1 MTAALALEGISVR
14 IGGLQALSD
23 VDLSVDAGQVRGLIG
38 PNGAGKTTL
47 LDVISGFRTPQ
58 AGDVRLA
65 GDHVNRRSALWRA
78 RHGMRRTFQRQQVF
92 HGLSVAENLAAA
104 HAWHGGMGSVGTHVL
119 GLRTGRARATQWAK
133 RVDEVLEL
141 CQLGDVRNELSGR
154 LPIGTARFL
163 ELARAIVDEPVVL
176 LLDEVSSGLVAEE
189 TNRVSTVIGE
199 LASTGRTAIIVVEH
213 NVGFVAKN
221 CTHLT
226 VLDVGRVIADATPE
240 VALADP
246 AVQAAYLGSEAAD
259 HE

>member
-1 MTAALALEGISVR
+1 MTAALALRGISVR

-47 LDVISGFRTPQ
+47 LDVVSGFRTPQ
-58 AGDVRLA
+58 AGDVMLCGAR
-65 GDHVNRRSALWRA
+65 VNRRSALWRA

-92 HGLSVAENLAAA
+92 QGLTVAENLAAA
-104 HAWHGGMGSVGTHVL
+104 HAWHRGMGSVSTHVL
-119 GLRTGRARATQWAK
+119 GMRTGRATAAQWAK

-141 CQLGDVRNELSGR
+141 CQLGPLRNEISGR
-154 LPIGTARFL
+154 LPIGMSRFL
-163 ELARAIVDEPVVL
+163 ELARAIVDEPSVL

-189 TNRVSTVIGE
+189 VDRVSTVIGE
-199 LASTGRTAIIVVEH
+199 VARTGRTAIIVVEH

-226 VLDVGRVIADATPE
+226 VLNVGKVIADATPQI
-240 VALADP
+240 ALADP
-246 AVQAAYLGSEAAD
+246 DVQAAYLGSETVD